1 MNAPATQTCTN
12 ATLSLVFGILSWF
25 ALPVVGAI
33 VAVICGH
40 MARAEIR
47 RSQGALDG
55 DGLAVG
61 GLILGY
67 LHLALGLFV
76 ILAAFVFFG
85 GLLAFFAFAAHHV
98 GHI

>member
-1 MNAPATQTCTN
+1 MT

-25 ALPVVGAI
+25 ALPIVGAL

-40 MARAEIR
+40 MARAEIQ
-47 RSQGALDG
+47 RSQGQLEG

-67 LHLALGLFV
+67 LHLALFAMI
-76 ILAAFVFFG
+76 ILCILTFFG
-85 GLLAFFAFAAHHV
+85 GLAAFLAFFGHH
-98 GHI
+98 GHF

>member
-1 MNAPATQTCTN
+1 MNTPTKQTCTN

-25 ALPVVGAI
+25 ALPFIG
-33 VAVICGH
+33 AVIAVVCGH

-47 RSQGALDG
+47 RSQGQLEG

-67 LHLALGLFV
+67 LHLALALLLV
-76 ILAAFVFFG
+76 LAIFMFFG
-85 GLLAFFAFAAHHV
+85 GLMAFLAFAAHH
-98 GHI
+98 GHF